1 MAECFPSSAD
11 LLTSSFLGPYA
22 RPAGSRGSGQLAAEI
37 DVPRRQQV
45 YITLAHW
52 FEAAKFMPHRPDL
65 RDSVLLSPSIAE
77 ANKFARKHQ
86 EHWRSDWKLVRMN
99 VMVAGMAMLCLQRP
113 ELGLRNQ
120 PSKDLV
126 AGMAPL
132 GLPQSFVD
140 GCMTKFEAWRSA
152 PRIAIF
158 GAEVAPDD
166 IVGTRLVKIVSPL
179 PTWTLVTTCHRRTAW
194 RLHDWALVHY
204 VPVAYHGTP
213 ATRQS
218 RALVAAMVDA
228 ADQVVVFEQRRAKRF
243 DHVIALA
250 KASKRKMALELYDPP
265 ESGTGGQL
273 AII

>member
-22 RPAGSRGSGQLAAEI
+22 KPAGNRDGGQLAAQI
-37 DVPRRQQV
+37 DAPRRQQV

-65 RDSVLLSPSIAE
+65 RDLVLLSPSIAE

-86 EHWRSDWKLVRMN
+86 AHWRSDWKLVRTN

-113 ELGLRNQ
+113 ELGLRKQ
-120 PSKDLV
+120 PSKDLA

-140 GCMTKFEAWRSA
+140 GCMARFEAWRTS
-152 PRIAIF
+152 PRIAVF

-166 IVGTRLVKIVSPL
+166 LVGTRLVKMVSPL
-179 PTWTLVTTCHRRTAW
+179 PMWTLITTCHRRTAW
-194 RLHDWALVHY
+194 RLHDWALIHF
-204 VPVAYHGTP
+204 VPVEYHGSP
-213 ATRQS
+213 GSRQS
-218 RALVAAMVDA
+218 RTLVAAMVEA

-243 DHVIALA
+243 DHVIAMT
-250 KASKRKMALELYDPP
+250 KASKRKLALELYDPP
-265 ESGTGGQL
+265 DSGAGGQL
-273 AII
+273 AIM

>member
-22 RPAGSRGSGQLAAEI
+22 KPAGSRDGGQLAAQ
-37 DVPRRQQV
+37 DAPRRQQV

-65 RDSVLLSPSIAE
+65 RDLVLLSPSIAE

-86 EHWRSDWKLVRMN
+86 AHWRSDWKLVRTN

-113 ELGLRNQ
+113 ELGLRKQ
-120 PSKDLV
+120 PSKDLA
-126 AGMAPL
+126 AGLAPL
-132 GLPQSFVD
+132 GLPASFVD
-140 GCMTKFEAWRSA
+140 GCMARFEAWRTS
-152 PRIAIF
+152 PRIAVF

-166 IVGTRLVKIVSPL
+166 LVGTRLVKMVSPL
-179 PTWTLVTTCHRRTAW
+179 PTWTLITTCHRRTAW
-194 RLHDWALVHY
+194 RLHDWALVHF
-204 VPVAYHGTP
+204 VPVEYHGSP
-213 ATRQS
+213 GSRQS
-218 RALVAAMVDA
+218 RTLAAAMVQA

-243 DHVIALA
+243 DHVIALT
-250 KASKRKMALELYDPP
+250 KTSKRKLALELYDPP
-265 ESGTGGQL
+265 DSGAGGQL